1 MLPVTKCFPWSANTA
16 AQALAGTTC
25 SFGGFSA
32 PHRQEAA
39 PPKQCWPA
47 GPAWAPGAELR
58 PSLAT
63 CAGRCWQGS
72 RSCLCHV
79 AAPTIPPCLPG
90 ASDISGEEVREGMCQ
105 REAYETM
112 ILRAIIHP
120 FLIRWSLHHPS
131 AVETWKIDQQYTEGF
146 RELSKH
152 PGVSCSPPVRGCRD
166 LHSLGH
172 LRGAGE
178 ANVGLMSSLGF
189 MRSLQKSRPHPLDWK
204 IFGEFPDG
212 TFLRASEREQSANLG
227 LPALE

>member
-1 MLPVTKCFPWSANTA
+1 
-16 AQALAGTTC
+16 
-25 SFGGFSA
+25 
-32 PHRQEAA
+32 
-39 PPKQCWPA
+39 
-47 GPAWAPGAELR
+47 
-58 PSLAT
+58 
-63 CAGRCWQGS
+63 
-72 RSCLCHV
+72 
-79 AAPTIPPCLPG
+79 
-90 ASDISGEEVREGMCQ
+90 MCR

-120 FLIRWSLHHPS
+120 FLIGWSLHHPS

-152 PGVSCSPPVRGCRD
+152 PGGSCSPPVRGCRD

-172 LRGAGE
+172 LSGAGA

-189 MRSLQKSRPHPLDWK
+189 MRSLQKSRLHPLDWK

-227 LPALE
+227 LPALESGILRNLSSTSSKQMGTVSAQEERQSLPLPQGLGNTTYQNSSLVLFQKFTNLSFRRFLEPLFPLEIFCP